1 MHNVKRKIAIA
12 LCLATSVTSVFSGNS
27 FSYVTKASTAVEEV
41 TLQTEDEITT
51 ENVVESL
58 TGTLTGANQVE
69 NITYKVMDE
78 KENVI
83 AEGEAEI
90 KGNTFSADDVKLRE
104 GDNKVIFTAEDKDGE
119 ITTTEMNVNF
129 DGGTLADTEEKNVKT
144 DKETGVQ
151 YVNNRLVIT
160 FNPKSTEEERQ
171 DVIDSVDGKVIGQI
185 NAIKCYQVQVDNAD
199 LNELSALATEIRKN
213 NQGVVVAASVD
224 TMNKTQM
231 YVPNDPYDDGE
242 EWTES
247 NPDGSNWGYEAI
259 QAASAWEMS
268 NEYVNPKTGLLDN
281 TVSGVVDG
289 GFQKNHQDLDH
300 VSYYEY
306 MRTEDT
312 AENHGTHCAGIVG
325 ATADNN
331 IGIAGVCQSKKVLIS
346 TSNDDGHLPSA
357 NLLKGLADAVVNG
370 AKTVNYSIGHS
381 TAYPSTED
389 AKTSAALIASLY
401 TQGYDFLYVQ
411 AAGNSCYNAKYSG
424 EFCSM
429 NEKNVSS
436 VAKEYGVSTDDILKR
451 ALVVAAAQKTKN
463 GYDLTKFSNW
473 GETIDVAAPGYK
485 IFSCIRNNKYYN
497 ASGTSMAAPF
507 VTGSTALLWGMNP
520 KLTGAQI
527 HDIVCDKSNSDVI
540 ISDRTGSS
548 YPMINLKKCVEKVYN
563 QTLHIYGVNV
573 GNGQVKYTVGNK
585 VEMSISA
592 PGAENYQ
599 FDVVDADDE
608 ADGYDDAC
616 VYTSGVTGYHK
627 AYWTADKAGNYNV
640 YIYAEDKNGIRV
652 HKKVAISVGESQK
665 LKVASFAASNKD
677 IAYNEQVVL
686 TAEAK
691 NGVAPYTYSFGV
703 NIEGNDYY
711 ADETS
716 KISYTA
722 EEAFTKNNVA
732 VFKPADLEYYTIDE
746 WGYKRYQLSEK
757 EIVGKVKLF
766 VKIKDATGKV
776 VRKNLG
782 GVRISSPEITEINTN
797 YVSPQKTGTT
807 IKIFPTF
814 KYLNGLNCTVRYKVC
829 DGMDK
834 WWNGGFYQESDG
846 SQEFD
851 MKKGYCEW
859 TPEKAGVYTIRFKI
873 FDSEKQEIAENSLIY
888 DVISASDNK
897 VIVLYND
904 TFSSQNYYCNIH
916 YRVGN
921 GKWTTAPGEEMSWS
935 SLMEG
940 YNRAY
945 TIDLGTSDSA
955 TVCFNDGNG
964 NWDSNGGKN
973 YVVHKGV
980 YGISDGKVINRT
992 PSEAIRISD
1001 FHCSKYYEKNSFS
1014 FQCKINNG
1022 VQPYRIK
1029 YYCVDADGVVVPE
1042 SVQAD
1047 NNVCTDEFNRSVVT
1061 SNYGKYTLK
1070 IEVEDAIGNETVY
1083 NEPVVVEKPSL
1094 DFTFSVPSPQKTGTQ
1109 IFIEG
1114 KTTNMFHEDKYSHVA
1129 YLFLKDGIYDGVT
1142 LGMTDDYTWIP
1153 EEPGNYTIIGYF
1165 SDNYDDIVTEEKSYV
1180 ITGESLVTASPVVTA
1195 TPTATPTV
1203 KPTATPTVK
1212 PTATPTVKPTATPTV
1227 KPTATPTVRPMVYFD
1242 NSNANWP
1249 GAYAYVWNYSDGSDA
1264 KTIAGTKVSEN
1275 VYAFDVDG
1283 DYANII
1289 FKGYAD
1295 NWNLQTEDLQM
1306 PKDANNCFKPNYGGN
1321 KPAGVWTKYEPDVT
1335 PAPTVKPTAT
1345 PTNVPTVVPTQ
1356 EPGNA
1361 VTIYYT
1367 KSNWSK
1373 AYIHYNVNGVWTN
1386 VPGVSMTA
1394 SDRSEYYWMY
1404 TIDLGNTTSMKA
1416 CFNNG
1421 NGSWDNN
1428 NAKNYTFTAGVYGIT
1443 NGNVA
1448 VLSNTATPTVKPTAT
1463 ATVKPTV
1470 TPTATVKPTATPT
1483 QTPDGNTV
1491 TVYYK
1496 RAANSNWN
1504 DAYAH
1509 YKVDG
1514 AWTQAPGV
1522 KMTKVSAGYWKITID
1537 LGSSSEVKICFNN
1550 GLGTWDNNGSKDYF
1564 VYAGEYLVDQTT
1576 KKVTKFK

>member
-41 TLQTEDEITT
+41 SLQTEDEITT

-119 ITTTEMNVNF
+119 VTTTEMNVNF

-171 DVIDSVDGKVIGQI
+171 DVIDSVDGKVVGQI

-213 NQGVVVAASVD
+213 NKGVVVAASVD
-224 TMNKTQM
+224 TMNKAQM

-268 NEYVNPKTGLLDN
+268 NEYVNPKTGILEN

-289 GFQKNHQDLDH
+289 GFQKDHQDLDH

-306 MRTEDT
+306 MSTEDT
-312 AENHGTHCAGIVG
+312 AEDHGTHCAGIVG

-331 IGIAGVCQSKKVLIS
+331 KGIAGVCQSKKVLIS
-346 TSNDDGHLPSA
+346 TVDDDGHLPTA
-357 NLLKGLADAVVNG
+357 NLLKGLSDAVVNG
-370 AKTVNYSIGHS
+370 AKTVNYSIGHV
-381 TAYPSTED
+381 YPTTED
-389 AKTSAALIASLY
+389 AKTTAALIASLY
-401 TQGYDFLYVQ
+401 VQGYDFIYVQ
-411 AAGNSCYNAKYSG
+411 AAGNSCYNAKYNGGFSA
-424 EFCSM
+424 M

-436 VAKEYGVSTDDILKR
+436 VAKEFEVSTDDILKR
-451 ALVVAAAQKTKN
+451 ALTVAATMKSKN
-463 GYDLTKFSNW
+463 GFDLTTFSNW
-473 GETIDVAAPGYK
+473 GEYIDIAAPGYMILSSVK
-485 IFSCIRNNKYYN
+485 NNEYGYM
-497 ASGTSMAAPF
+497 SGTSMAAPF
-507 VTGSTALLWGMNP
+507 VTGATALLWGMNP
-520 KLTGAQI
+520 SLTGPQI
-527 HDIVCDKSNSDVI
+527 HDIVCDKANSDVI
-540 ISDRTGSS
+540 ITDRTGSS
-548 YPMINLKKCVEKVYN
+548 YPMLNLKKCVEKVYN

-608 ADGYDDAC
+608 ADGYDDAL

-627 AYWTADKAGNYNV
+627 ASWTADKAGNYNV

-686 TAEAK
+686 TAEAQ
-691 NGVAPYTYSFGV
+691 NGVAPYKYSFGI
-703 NIEGNDYY
+703 NIKGHDYY
-711 ADETS
+711 AGES
-716 KISYTA
+716 SQFSYTA
-722 EEAFTKNNVA
+722 KETFTKKNA
-732 VFKPADLEYYTIDE
+732 ALFKPSDLTYSKETE
-746 WGYKRYQLSEK
+746 WGYPIDVFTESD
-757 EIVGKVKLF
+757 IVGKAKLF

-776 VRKNLG
+776 VRKNLS
-782 GVRISSPEITEINTN
+782 GVKISSPEITEINTN
-797 YVSPQKTGTT
+797 YASPQKTGTT
-807 IKIFPTF
+807 IKVFPTI
-814 KYLNGLNCTVRYKVC
+814 KYLNGTNYTVKYKVC
-829 DGMDK
+829 EGTSQWYYSSYYAETDGTQD
-834 WWNGGFYQESDG
+834 
-846 SQEFD
+846 FD
-851 MKKGYCEW
+851 LEKGYCEW
-859 TPEKAGVYTIRFKI
+859 TPEKAGNYTIRFKI
-873 FDSEKQEIAENSLIY
+873 INSEEQTVADNSLVY
-888 DVISASDNK
+888 QVVNASENR
-897 VIVLYND
+897 VMVLYND
-904 TFSSQNYYCNIH
+904 TFNTQTHECNIH

-921 GKWTTAPGEEMSWS
+921 GKWTTAPGKGMSWCYFS
-935 SLMEG
+935 ND
-940 YNRAY
+940 YNNY
-945 TIDLGTSDSA
+945 YMIDLGNADSA

-964 NWDSNGGKN
+964 KWDNNGGKN
-973 YVVHKGV
+973 YVVRKGV
-980 YGISDGKVINRT
+980 YGISSGKVVNRT
-992 PSEAIRISD
+992 PNETISISGFNCLD
-1001 FHCSKYYEKNSFS
+1001 DYDKNGLRFHYN
-1014 FQCKINNG
+1014 INNG
-1022 VQPYRIK
+1022 VQPYNIK
-1029 YYCVDADGVVVPE
+1029 YYCVDSDGVVDSK
-1042 SVQAD
+1042 SVYAK
-1047 NNVCTDEFNRSVVT
+1047 NSCSLDEVNDEIVT
-1061 SNYGKYTLK
+1061 STCGKYTLK
-1070 IEVEDAIGNETVY
+1070 IEVTDAIGNETVY
-1083 NEPVVVEKPSL
+1083 SEPVEVKKPSV
-1094 DFTFSVPSPQKTGTQ
+1094 DFTFSVPSPQKTGTE
-1109 IFIEG
+1109 IFIDGEII
-1114 KTTNMFHEDKYSHVA
+1114 NLYREDRYSHVA
-1129 YLFLKDGIYDGVT
+1129 YFILKDDNFVASFYD
-1142 LGMTDDYTWIP
+1142 LTDDFTWKP
-1153 EEPGNYTIIGYF
+1153 LEPGNYTILAYFRDPYGDIG
-1165 SDNYDDIVTEEKSYV
+1165 TEEKSYV

-1195 TPTATPTV
+1195 TPTV

-1212 PTATPTVKPTATPTV
+1212 PTATPTNV
-1227 KPTATPTVRPMVYFD
+1227 PTATPTVRPMVYFD

-1428 NAKNYTFTAGVYGIT
+1428 NSKNYTFTAGVYGIT

-1463 ATVKPTV
+1463 ATVKPTN
-1470 TPTATVKPTATPT
+1470 TPTEAPTATPTVTPT

-1550 GLGTWDNNGSKDYF
+1550 GSGTWDNNGSKDYF

-1576 KKVTKFK
+1576 KKVTKLN